1 MLPPVEQKAG
11 RTSHKSKTYED
22 FVEKFK
28 PKKTTDDCY
37 TPKTVYDAVKK
48 WVIENSEVDIS
59 ASEIVRPF
67 WPGGDYENYEYPYN
81 CVVIDNPPFSLLSK
95 IVRFY
100 ISRDIKFFLFAP
112 HLTVISSVRD
122 TCTIL
127 PLGASVIYE
136 NGANVC
142 TSFVSNLF
150 RDTVVLLDKNLE
162 EAINAANKENTAKAK
177 LPKYVY
183 PDNVFTVSR
192 AQKIIRG
199 GCSLRILKKSVKFI
213 SKLDSQKDV
222 KKTLFGCGFLISD
235 KAAAEMRAAEM
246 RAAEMRAAEMRAAE
260 ISDIWTLSEKE
271 EEIIK
276 GLE

>member
-1 MLPPVEQKAG
+1 MNNEISLFPDLLPPAKQKAG
-11 RTSHKSKTYED
+11 ETSKKSKNYEE

-28 PKKTTDDCY
+28 SKKTTDDCY
-37 TPKTVYDAVKK
+37 TPKTVYDAVKI
-48 WVIENSEVDIS
+48 WVMENSEDDIL

-127 PLGASVIYE
+127 PIGANVVYA
-136 NGANVC
+136 NGAKVC

-150 RDTVVLLDKNLE
+150 GDTVVLLDKNLE
-162 EAINAANKENTAKAK
+162 EAINAANKENTRKPA

-192 AQKIIRG
+192 AQKIIRSG
-199 GCSLRILKKSVKFI
+199 VSFKIMKNSVNFI
-213 SKLDSQKDV
+213 AELDSQKRV
-222 KKTLFGCGFLISD
+222 GKRIFGSGYLVSD
-235 KAAAEMRAAEM
+235 KAAAEI
-246 RAAEMRAAEMRAAE
+246 RAAE
-260 ISDIWTLSEKE
+260 IRAAEILDIWTLSENEK
-271 EEIIK
+271 EIIK